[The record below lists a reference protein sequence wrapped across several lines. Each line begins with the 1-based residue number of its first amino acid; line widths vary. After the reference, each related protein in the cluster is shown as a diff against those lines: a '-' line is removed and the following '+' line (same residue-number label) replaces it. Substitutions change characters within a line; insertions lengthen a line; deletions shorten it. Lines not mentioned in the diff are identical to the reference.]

1 MVIDFIDMMIT
12 KNQRAVEN
20 RMRNALE
27 ADRAR
32 IQTGRISRFG
42 LMEMSRQ
49 RLRPSLEEISTE
61 LCPRCNAGHIRDT
74 RSLALAILRVM
85 EEESSKNAGG
95 YPSTSTARD
104 WRIFTK

>member
-1 MVIDFIDMMIT
+1 MIT

-61 LCPRCNAGHIRDT
+61 LCPRCNGQGRIRDT

-85 EEESSKNAGG
+85 EEESLKERSAVIRVQV
-95 YPSTSTARD
+95 PSRD